1 MTDSS
6 GHREKARRVGK
17 EEEQSTPTVRHKKRR
32 TSGITGGSTG
42 STKKK
47 QGTAI
52 ASPAGGVSSNP
63 PTSTAGAGTAATPA
77 ATPPAAVQKT
87 QRKEAVAAAGS
98 VHTTQELATDAQ
110 TKQSAGDVDNQQE
123 MTTATPACVPSN
135 PRTTSGS
142 GGGGGGAVVVVQKAK
157 QSDAG
162 AAGSVHTTQ
171 GTTTDRASAQ
181 LKQPAVAGSALAVG
195 NQQDKTMVVHKDKDE
210 VMSVG
215 LFFAG
220 KTPRADTADAS
231 ATASSPASSHKKKK
245 QRTMTASAS
254 TPTSKQRAVT
264 ASASTSIS
272 KQQAVTEGI
281 VPWEQKEQS
290 APGARPTS
298 STSETA
304 TATGELAPP
313 LPPQPNKPKSG
324 FKRGNPPVK
333 PKKGMTGFLIYCQEK
348 RMEMID
354 ILMAK
359 GCEPE
364 DLNNQGDRP
373 KSTVVAKE
381 LGAVWNVMSAEDK
394 APFIAMADASKAKAN
409 KRMAK
414 YLKKLKAYEDEFGHP
429 DDATCTHDD
438 DELGYVDL
446 NDAPFSDDDLVD
458 DADRSIAHNQQQST
472 VTASGSTPTDQQ
484 RATTAEGTGVTPNVR
499 VVHDLEID
507 TSSAQNEP
515 PAATAASVEA
525 VAAGITPKTTPRPSA
540 VVCDSAQ
547 SSRSP
552 VVDLT
557 SGGWSD
563 SDDSRHGAHD
573 HDVTAMGGV
582 SSPTKTT
589 FDAGSR
595 ELSDVSKHSGRS
607 VTSQQTPRTGATTTA
622 TLTPERSTEGSL
634 PSVAAATSNTGRH
647 KTTNKNSP
655 GASSA
660 ARSAPSSAPK
670 RVVVFDLTSNT
681 TGNEP
686 SSASSCGRAA
696 SAAEYAAMQR
706 GSGSGS
712 SSNNRLLRS
721 PRRAAAGGAGA
732 GVVAA
737 HNLAAYLWEG
747 LRVPQCP
754 RPPSKFEPCAE
765 PVRGERP
772 IETYVRNYFIAN
784 KITEQHAAAHN
795 YWAHV
800 ISKVSIDEGVND
812 GRGYNPTLVY
822 DLVGQVHFNWRRSAQ
837 RGRRGTRQAAVVT
850 PGAKTPHTQAAP
862 RAQKTTP
869 RSAQSL
875 EDEWR
880 YAEMDMDQSMRAW
893 FPPNETKKFE
903 SGKLGVRAFL
913 LLRLIMSGLECLEDA
928 VGHVQ
933 DNVSKE
939 VFPDKI
945 ALVRHLHMETM
956 VLHVGY
962 SPKRK
967 SCMREEVKQI
977 LTKFEADRVAFNTTQ
992 LNKDNNSGDGG
1003 NGGGGD
1009 ETWGFKAAYWQGEC
1023 AIDRDE
1029 AKLAKKAVRLLSKYY
1044 EAHWKKKND

>member
-1 MTDSS
+1 
-6 GHREKARRVGK
+6 
-17 EEEQSTPTVRHKKRR
+17 
-32 TSGITGGSTG
+32 
-42 STKKK
+42 
-47 QGTAI
+47 
-52 ASPAGGVSSNP
+52 
-63 PTSTAGAGTAATPA
+63 
-77 ATPPAAVQKT
+77 
-87 QRKEAVAAAGS
+87 
-98 VHTTQELATDAQ
+98 
-110 TKQSAGDVDNQQE
+110 
-123 MTTATPACVPSN
+123 
-135 PRTTSGS
+135 
-142 GGGGGGAVVVVQKAK
+142 
-157 QSDAG
+157 
-162 AAGSVHTTQ
+162 
-171 GTTTDRASAQ
+171 
-181 LKQPAVAGSALAVG
+181 
-195 NQQDKTMVVHKDKDE
+195 
-210 VMSVG
+210 
-215 LFFAG
+215 
-220 KTPRADTADAS
+220 
-231 ATASSPASSHKKKK
+231 
-245 QRTMTASAS
+245 
-254 TPTSKQRAVT
+254 
-264 ASASTSIS
+264 
-272 KQQAVTEGI
+272 
-281 VPWEQKEQS
+281 
-290 APGARPTS
+290 
-298 STSETA
+298 
-304 TATGELAPP
+304 
-313 LPPQPNKPKSG
+313 
-324 FKRGNPPVK
+324 
-333 PKKGMTGFLIYCQEK
+333 
-348 RMEMID
+348 MEMID

-359 GCEPE
+359 GCKPE

-438 DELGYVDL
+438 EELGYVDL
-446 NDAPFSDDDLVD
+446 NDAPFNDDDLVD
-458 DADRSIAHNQQQST
+458 DANFSCDADSSLAQNQQQST
-472 VTASGSTPTDQQ
+472 VTASGSTPTSPQS
-484 RATTAEGTGVTPNVR
+484 ATTAEGTGVTPKVR

-515 PAATAASVEA
+515 PAATATAAVEA
-525 VAAGITPKTTPRPSA
+525 VATDMPKTTPRPSA
-540 VVCDSAQ
+540 VVCDSAA

-573 HDVTAMGGV
+573 ATAMGV

-595 ELSDVSKHSGRS
+595 ELSDVSRHSGRS
-607 VTSQQTPRTGATTTA
+607 VTSQQTPRTGTATTKA

-634 PSVAAATSNTGRH
+634 PSGAAATNSTGRH
-647 KTTNKNSP
+647 KTTNKYSP
-655 GASSA
+655 AARRGSSSSGASASA
-660 ARSAPSSAPK
+660 ARSSAPSSSSAPK

-696 SAAEYAAMQR
+696 SAAEYAAMQH
-706 GSGSGS
+706 GGGS
-712 SSNNRLLRS
+712 SSNGSNARLLRS
-721 PRRAAAGGAGA
+721 PRRAAAGAGAA

-772 IETYVRNYFIAN
+772 IETYVRNYFIA
-784 KITEQHAAAHN
+784 KKVTEQHAAAHN

-800 ISKVSIDEGVND
+800 ISKVSIDEGVNG

-875 EDEWR
+875 EAEWR
-880 YAEMDMDQSMRAW
+880 YAEMDMDHSMRAW
-893 FPPNETKKFE
+893 FPPAETKKFE

-977 LTKFEADRVAFNTTQ
+977 LTKFEADRVAFNTSTQ
-992 LNKDNNSGDGG
+992 LNSSGDDGDG
-1003 NGGGGD
+1003 DGGGD

-1029 AKLAKKAVRLLSKYY
+1029 AKLAKKAVRMLSKYY